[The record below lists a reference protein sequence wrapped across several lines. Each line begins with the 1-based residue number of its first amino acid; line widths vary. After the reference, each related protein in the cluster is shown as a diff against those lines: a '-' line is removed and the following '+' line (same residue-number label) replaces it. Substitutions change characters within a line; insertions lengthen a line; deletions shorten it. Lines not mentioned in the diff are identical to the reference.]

1 MAPIEASSGEVVR
14 HRLSLAGNRRLN
26 KVMHMIAVCQARCDP
41 RGGAYHRKKLAE
53 GKKSRR
59 EAIRCLKRRI
69 SDAVFG
75 ALVADSGALLSHR
88 LDTEG
93 PRNEEFLYLR
103 FEVWGLTRQGANTTI
118 NPLLGK
124 ESE

>member
-1 MAPIEASSGEVVR
+1 MLCTGRSS
-14 HRLSLAGNRRLN
+14 
-26 KVMHMIAVCQARCDP
+26 P
-41 RGGAYHRKKLAE
+41 
-53 GKKSRR
+53 
-59 EAIRCLKRRI
+59 IRC
-69 SDAVFG
+69 
-75 ALVADSGALLSHR
+75 ALLSHR

-103 FEVWGLTRQGANTTI
+103 FEVWGLTRQSTNTTI